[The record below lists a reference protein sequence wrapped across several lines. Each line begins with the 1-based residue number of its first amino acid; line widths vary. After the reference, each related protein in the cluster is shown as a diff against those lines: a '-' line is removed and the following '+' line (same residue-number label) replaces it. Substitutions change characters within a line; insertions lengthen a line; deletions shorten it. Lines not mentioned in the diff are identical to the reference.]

1 MKKTALVGLFFLALI
16 LCGIPAFYQPSIVSA
31 QSPVSWVIVRD
42 NREQAFS
49 IEVPKGW
56 KVYGGMFRFSSVD
69 ARPFADM
76 TSPDGKTNIRVGD
89 ATIPGYSVPNP
100 WLPRQPH
107 MATYASGDVF
117 AKKYGQAR
125 FSSMCQ
131 SLQVQEVHPM
141 TPKYHQAGQ
150 GLIRTTGGEAI
161 FACTEKGQAMA
172 GYVYAETMLT
182 GPGGPGSIWSVVAL
196 GSFLSPA
203 DQAQAVAAMLILM
216 RVQVETNNPRPSRET
231 AQALRVCSEPG
242 QSLVQLADD
251 G

>member
-1 MKKTALVGLFFLALI
+1 MRRTALTGLFFTAVILSCVLAFRHLTA
-16 LCGIPAFYQPSIVSA
+16 LNAE
-31 QSPVSWVIVRD
+31 SPLNWVTVRD

-107 MATYASGDVF
+107 MAAYASGDVF

-125 FSSMCQ
+125 FGSMCQ

-150 GLIRTTGGEAI
+150 GLFRTTGGEAI
-161 FACTEKGQAMA
+161 FGCTEKGQPMA

-203 DQAQAVAAMLILM
+203 SQAQAVGATPKHAG
-216 RVQVETNNPRPSRET
+216 ESP
-231 AQALRVCSEPG
+231 
-242 QSLVQLADD
+242 
-251 G
+251 